1 MKDNYDRLAQE
12 AAEFGC
18 SILIREREDNSHKIK
33 LVSTKAFEILFFFYI
48 YKITDADIQKLWGQ
62 GKELN
67 I

>member
-33 LVSTKAFEILFFFYI
+33 LVSTKAFEIFFFFPIFIKSQMLI
-48 YKITDADIQKLWGQ
+48 YRSYGDR
-62 GKELN
+62 GKS
-67 I
+67 